1 MSEKMRINKY
11 LSSCG
16 VCSRRKA
23 EKLILLG
30 EVSVNGKRIKDL
42 ATLIDIQNDEVRL
55 RGKSIK
61 LEDTKVYYMLNKP
74 SGVISAS
81 SSKYGEKTVVDLI
94 EDNSYRLFPVG
105 RLDKDTTGL
114 IILTNDGELT
124 NILTHP
130 SFEMEKSYEALI
142 KGHIT
147 SPELDKLKKGV
158 MLDGKKTARAKLRLI
173 KKKGNNS
180 LVEITLIEGR
190 KRQVKRMFER
200 VGHSVLTLKRTMEGG
215 LTLGDLKEG
224 ESRLLSKKEIKKLYD
239 KRR

>member
-55 RGKSIK
+55 KGKVIK

-81 SSKYGEKTVVDLI
+81 SSKYGKKTVVDLI

-147 SPELDKLKKGV
+147 SPELDRLKKGV

-224 ESRLLSKKEIKKLYD
+224 ESRLLSKNEIKKLYD